1 MTRQKYQNR
10 IEKDKKT
17 PSIISPNQTATAFV
31 PKILA
36 NQLVPRLDAKISPN
50 QTAFVPTRSIAENI
64 LLAQEVIK
72 GYHKNEGQA
81 RCTIK
86 VDLMKVYDSINW
98 EFVLHSLGCFGIP
111 EKFIG
116 WVREC
121 ITSPI
126 FSVALNGILV
136 GYFEGNKG
144 LRRLHTFLLL
154 QRKFSGE
161 QEWLQISPQMLK
173 DKTHSFVLHK

>member
-1 MTRQKYQNR
+1 METL
-10 IEKDKKT
+10 T
-17 PSIISPNQTATAFV
+17 SIIWGGGREISPNQTATAFV

-36 NQLVPRLDAKISPN
+36 NQLVPRLDAIISPN

-86 VDLMKVYDSINW
+86 VDLMKAYDSINW

-121 ITSPI
+121 ITSPR

-136 GYFEGNKG
+136 GYFEGKKG
-144 LRRLHTFLLL
+144 LRQGDPLSTYF
-154 QRKFSGE
+154 
-161 QEWLQISPQMLK
+161 
-173 DKTHSFVLHK
+173 FVIAMEI